1 MENKRLKRVD
11 GLGYAFNLQFF
22 AAPDTAKGTFTPDN
36 VVMQDFK
43 EGKIPTEYATE
54 IIKGIMQGSKMMQLA
69 KYEDMKTQKKKFQ
82 YMTGGLGAYW
92 VGEGRIIQT
101 TKPTLVTAEMEA
113 KKLAVIVVC
122 SRETLTYTAAQ
133 FFEEM
138 KPLITEAFY
147 KKFDQATFL
156 NIDNP
161 FSNSVDQAAA
171 TAGNAV
177 TGALDYANLLGLESF
192 VEDNGLE
199 INAFIS
205 STKNNSTLR
214 ALKDVDNTLLY
225 DRNNK
230 VLDGAKVVNVDGIA
244 KGTIYAGNAD
254 YLRYGI
260 PYGINFKLLE
270 EAQLSSLLGEDGKPV
285 NLAERE
291 IIAMRATMD
300 IGFMVLNNEAFA
312 KLSPTV

>member
-1 MENKRLKRVD
+1 M
-11 GLGYAFNLQFF
+11 QFF
-22 AAPDTAKGTFTPDN
+22 ADTTKATFDPDN

-43 EGKIPTEYATE
+43 EGEIPTEYSTE

-161 FSNSVDQAAA
+161 FSNSVDQAA
-171 TAGNAV
+171 TSAGNAV

-214 ALKDVDNTLLY
+214 GLKDVDNTLLY

-244 KGTIYAGNAD
+244 KGTIYAGNVD

-291 IIAMRATMD
+291 LIAMRATMD